1 MTENQL
7 ANTSELQDTTVLEKP
22 KEPAMYKVILFNDD
36 ITPMDFVVY
45 LLVEIFHI
53 GEKKAMDIMLKIHN
67 EGYGICGVY
76 SFEIAE
82 TKIAEVELMTK
93 EENYPL
99 KSGIEKV

>member
-1 MTENQL
+1 MAENKI
-7 ANTSELQDTTVLEKP
+7 ANPIESQDTAVLEKP

-36 ITPMDFVVY
+36 VTPMHFVVY
-45 LLVEIFHI
+45 LLVKIFRMS
-53 GEKKAMDIMLKIHN
+53 EKKAMNVMLKIHN

-82 TKIAEVELMTK
+82 TKIAEVELITK
-93 EENYPL
+93 EKKYPL

>member
-1 MTENQL
+1 
-7 ANTSELQDTTVLEKP
+7 
-22 KEPAMYKVILFNDD
+22 
-36 ITPMDFVVY
+36 
-45 LLVEIFHI
+45 
-53 GEKKAMDIMLKIHN
+53 MDIMLKIHN